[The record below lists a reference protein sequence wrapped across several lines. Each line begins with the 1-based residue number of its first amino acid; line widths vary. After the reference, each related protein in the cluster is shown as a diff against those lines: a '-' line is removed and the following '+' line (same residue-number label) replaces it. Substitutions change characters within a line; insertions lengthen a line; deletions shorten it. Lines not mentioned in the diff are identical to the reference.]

1 MTVLLIWLQMWT
13 ACLLF
18 QVSNADGSSG
28 GAEFL
33 LVTIGLLLVYVEF
46 FEQGDAHVSLQSN
59 VLGQPDFIVHARLL
73 DYDARALVDPRQKPS
88 QRNCVDTFDIHLRP

>member
-13 ACLLF
+13 AGLLF
-18 QVSNADGSSG
+18 KISDANDSSG

-33 LVTIGLLLVYVEF
+33 VVSIGLLLVYVEF
-46 FEQGDAHVSLQSN
+46 FEQGEADVYLQSD

-73 DYDARALVDPRQKPS
+73 DYDARALVDPRQKTYP
-88 QRNCVDTFDIHLRP
+88 RNCVDTFDIHLL